1 MLPGV
6 HCFHFRVIL
15 KRLSC
20 ETAQVSH
27 KGGADPRSLHAVD
40 EVVIFFPIIERDNN
54 GTLTISGL
62 RKASH
67 VAFMSSCMHE
77 I

>member
-1 MLPGV
+1 MTT
-6 HCFHFRVIL
+6 
-15 KRLSC
+15 LSSSAATP
-20 ETAQVSH
+20 ESTVPAVTS
-27 KGGADPRSLHAVD
+27 KLALRALHAVD
-40 EVVIFFPIIERDNN
+40 EVVIFFPIIERDNI